1 MAGPETRTGRMQ
13 GNACRHG
20 LRAGGGSG
28 VGATGMITRMN
39 TVFAQILGLG
49 QGVSSFGVTL
59 ALLLTFIV
67 GIGGPAVVLIGLASA
82 RARAERREDAA
93 RRAAYLSEHSS

>member
-1 MAGPETRTGRMQ
+1 M
-13 GNACRHG
+13 
-20 LRAGGGSG
+20 
-28 VGATGMITRMN
+28 GAASIIAPMHL
-39 TVFAQILGLG
+39 VSAQILGLG

-82 RARAERREDAA
+82 RARAERREDAE
-93 RRAAYLSEHSS
+93 RRAAYLAERSS

>member
-1 MAGPETRTGRMQ
+1 M
-13 GNACRHG
+13 H
-20 LRAGGGSG
+20 LVS
-28 VGATGMITRMN
+28 
-39 TVFAQILGLG
+39 AQILGLG

-82 RARAERREDAA
+82 RARAERREDAE
-93 RRAAYLSEHSS
+93 RRAAYVAEHSS